1 MTKPVVWSEE
11 EMITGKKCS
20 KCGLIKPYSN
30 YSRNRT
36 NKGGFSYDCTDCH
49 LESCKKWREKNREAY
64 KEANKRSYREKVVSG
79 KKQAERKLHYAID
92 TGSIKKE
99 NCVLCGNP
107 AEAHHHFGYDHPL
120 EVIWL
125 CKKHHMSHHKYIRI
139 LTEVAVQDGT
149 KKAVFDER
157 QAVLAEIEG
166 WLDERWKRIFPDEYS
181 VKKITKT
188 APFDSRIMGIM
199 HENELFKEQ
208 LVRMKEEK

>member
-149 KKAVFDER
+149 KKAVFNER
-157 QAVLAEIEG
+157 QKLLAEISELVDKMPAFTMTNPHNNHPANAYKLIDKVELRAKLAEMGEG
-166 WLDERWKRIFPDEYS
+166 NDAR
-181 VKKITKT
+181 
-188 APFDSRIMGIM
+188 
-199 HENELFKEQ
+199 
-208 LVRMKEEK
+208 